1 MMKHE
6 ELEPFLPLSH
16 KCGGC
21 GRDIAIK
28 RWANERW
35 NGQAVKVARSFCPC
49 GKVNT
54 TIIGGEWNGTSQGS

>member
-6 ELEPFLPLSH
+6 DLDAFLPLSH

-21 GRDIAIK
+21 GRDITIK
-28 RWANERW
+28 RWANEYWR
-35 NGQAVKVARSFCPC
+35 GQAVKVARSFCPC

-54 TIIGGEWNGTSQGS
+54 TIIGGEWDGTSKGA